1 MKKLN
6 KNFQEQR
13 KSVEAMLNMCANNTC
28 VCDYPDTCNC
38 SSAAAEYKPY
48 KSMHSKTESAVDQN
62 LKHI

>member
-38 SSAAAEYKPY
+38 SSAAVEYKPY
-48 KSMHSKTESAVDQN
+48 QSLYKSTYTAVNNN
-62 LKHI
+62 LKQI

>member
-13 KSVEAMLNMCANNTC
+13 KSVEAMMSVCANNTC

-38 SSAAAEYKPY
+38 TSTK
-48 KSMHSKTESAVDQN
+48 VDN
-62 LKHI
+62 S

>member
-38 SSAAAEYKPY
+38 SSAKVEYNPY
-48 KSMHSKTESAVDQN
+48 IKMYDNTKGAVDQN

>member
-13 KSVEAMLNMCANNTC
+13 KSVEAMMSVCANFTC

-38 SSAAAEYKPY
+38 NPTSADYNPGKEMYN
-48 KSMHSKTESAVDQN
+48 SLRKTVDQN
-62 LKHI
+62 LKQR

>member
-38 SSAAAEYKPY
+38 SSPAAGKTMGFSKPLGMCFTI
-48 KSMHSKTESAVDQN
+48 STS
-62 LKHI
+62 L

>member
-13 KSVEAMLNMCANNTC
+13 KSVEAMMSVCANNTC

-38 SSAAAEYKPY
+38 NSTSVDNR
-48 KSMHSKTESAVDQN
+48 SMTKMYISLRDHVDQH
-62 LKHI
+62 LKKI

>member
-13 KSVEAMLNMCANNTC
+13 KSVEAMMSVCANNTC

-38 SSAAAEYKPY
+38 TSISVDNRSMSGMYNSL
-48 KSMHSKTESAVDQN
+48 KSYVEEHVKKM
-62 LKHI
+62 

>member
-13 KSVEAMLNMCANNTC
+13 KSVEAMMSVCANNTC

-38 SSAAAEYKPY
+38 TSTKVDNSSKRNMYT
-48 KSMHSKTESAVDQN
+48 SLRDHVDQH
-62 LKHI
+62 LKKI

>member
-28 VCDYPDTCNC
+28 VCDYPDTCN
-38 SSAAAEYKPY
+38 
-48 KSMHSKTESAVDQN
+48 
-62 LKHI
+62 

>member
-13 KSVEAMLNMCANNTC
+13 KSVEAMMSVCANNTC

-38 SSAAAEYKPY
+38 NSTSADYNTRK
-48 KSMHSKTESAVDQN
+48 
-62 LKHI
+62 

>member
-28 VCDYPDTCNC
+28 VYDYPDTCNC
-38 SSAAAEYKPY
+38 SSPAAEYNPY
-48 KSMHSKTESAVDQN
+48 LRLHNSTRDAVDRN

>member
-38 SSAAAEYKPY
+38 SSPAAEYNPY
-48 KSMHSKTESAVDQN
+48 LRLHN
-62 LKHI
+62 

>member
-13 KSVEAMLNMCANNTC
+13 KSVEAMMSVCANNTC

-38 SSAAAEYKPY
+38 TSTKAEYTMGKEMY
-48 KSMHSKTESAVDQN
+48 NSLKSYVDQHV
-62 LKHI
+62 KKI

>member
-13 KSVEAMLNMCANNTC
+13 KSVEAMMSVCANNTC

-38 SSAAAEYKPY
+38 NSTSADYNPRKKMY
-48 KSMHSKTESAVDQN
+48 NSLKSHVDTH
-62 LKHI
+62 LKKI

>member
-13 KSVEAMLNMCANNTC
+13 KSVEAMMSVCANYTC

-38 SSAAAEYKPY
+38 TSIKVDNSSMTKMYNTLRE
-48 KSMHSKTESAVDQN
+48 HVEEH
-62 LKHI
+62 LKQQ

>member
-13 KSVEAMLNMCANNTC
+13 KSVEAMMSVCANNTC

-38 SSAAAEYKPY
+38 NSTKVDNSSMTYMY
-48 KSMHSKTESAVDQN
+48 NSLKSHVDTH
-62 LKHI
+62 LKKI